1 MKPSP
6 EICRRLNAF
15 GKLGD
20 HELGLTET
28 ALVLGRAERP
38 GIDPAVYERH
48 LEKLTD
54 DVAAYA
60 GKDADSPKRGLD
72 MRIEALQQVIARRA
86 GYGGSDDA
94 YEDSECANLMR
105 VIDRREGLPTLLG
118 IIYIHVA
125 RALGWKI
132 HGLDFP
138 PRFLVRLEFAGQRRI
153 LDPFDGGRIME
164 PFDLRDIY
172 KAVSGPQVEIQP
184 GHTAA
189 MSNRAIILR
198 SRRNAKVL
206 HLRSENL
213 EGALEVVETLLMLA
227 PAEPALW
234 REAGIL
240 NARLDRVAEA
250 IAALEQYLET
260 AGADASRY
268 RTSILL
274 QELRGRLN

>member
-6 EICRRLNAF
+6 EIRRRLNAF

-28 ALVLGRAERP
+28 ALVLAKSERP
-38 GIDPAVYERH
+38 GIDPAIYARH

-60 GKDADSPKRGLD
+60 GKEADSPKRGLD
-72 MRIEALQQVIARRA
+72 MRIQALQQVIARRA

-94 YEDSECANLMR
+94 YEDAECANLMR

-118 IIYIHVA
+118 IIYIHVS
-125 RALGWKI
+125 RALGWEI
-132 HGLDFP
+132 DGLDFP

-153 LDPFDGGRIME
+153 LDPFDGGKVME

-250 IAALEQYLET
+250 VAALEQYLET
-260 AGADASRY
+260 AGIDASRY

>member
-1 MKPSP
+1 MS
-6 EICRRLNAF
+6 I
-15 GKLGD
+15 
-20 HELGLTET
+20 LT
-28 ALVLGRAERP
+28 
-38 GIDPAVYERH
+38 
-48 LEKLTD
+48 
-54 DVAAYA
+54 
-60 GKDADSPKRGLD
+60 
-72 MRIEALQQVIARRA
+72 
-86 GYGGSDDA
+86 
-94 YEDSECANLMR
+94 
-105 VIDRREGLPTLLG
+105 
-118 IIYIHVA
+118 
-125 RALGWKI
+125 
-132 HGLDFP
+132 
-138 PRFLVRLEFAGQRRI
+138 
-153 LDPFDGGRIME
+153 

-184 GHTAA
+184 RHTGA

-250 IAALEQYLET
+250 VAALEQYLET
-260 AGADASRY
+260 AGIDASRY